1 LNQGKPM
8 QPAASL
14 RWLLLIS
21 VVMLWGSSFALLKIA
36 VVTIPPV
43 WVMALR
49 LVIAGAALSGL
60 LLVLGGRFSAGLR
73 LWTGFLAIAVIG
85 NVVPFLLITWGV
97 KYIPSGLSGILM
109 AVMPLGVALLA
120 HFFLPDEPL
129 TWRKVLGLFFG
140 FSGVVI
146 LLGPQRL
153 LGLAPQGLP
162 FWGQMAMIAGALCY
176 SVQSILTRRMQTAG
190 AMESAAAALSLGGVI
205 GLALALAIDPAG
217 MAGASSA
224 SLTALGLIGV
234 LTTALATV
242 AYFRLI
248 RLAGAGFASMINY
261 LIPVFALFVGWLF
274 LDERLSPSALAG
286 LALILAGLFIVQS
299 QRPAL
304 PPVIRPLS
312 PEPSRSPPPPGAP
325 HARRR
330 LPP

>member
-14 RWLLLIS
+14 RWLLLMA

-36 VVTIPPV
+36 VATIPPV

-49 LVIAGAALSGL
+49 LLIAGAALTGL
-60 LLVLGGRFSAGLR
+60 LFVLGGRLSTGLK
-73 LWTGFLAIAVIG
+73 LWMGFLAIAVIG

-129 TWRKVLGLFFG
+129 SWRKVLGLFLG
-140 FSGVVI
+140 FFGVVI

-153 LGLAPQGLP
+153 LGLAPQGLS

-176 SVQSILTRRMQTAG
+176 SVQSILTRRMQSAG
-190 AMESAAAALSLGGVI
+190 AMESAAAALSLGGLI
-205 GLALALAIDPAG
+205 GFALALAIDPAG

-224 SLTALGLIGV
+224 SLTALGLIGL

-261 LIPVFALFVGWLF
+261 LIPVFALLVGWLF
-274 LDERLSPSALAG
+274 LDERLGASAFAG
-286 LALILAGLFIVQS
+286 LALILTGLFIVQS
-299 QRPAL
+299 QRPTRPSDVR
-304 PPVIRPLS
+304 PPSR
-312 PEPSRSPPPPGAP
+312 EPSRSPPPPGAP

>member
-1 LNQGKPM
+1 M
-8 QPAASL
+8 
-14 RWLLLIS
+14 
-21 VVMLWGSSFALLKIA
+21 
-36 VVTIPPV
+36 
-43 WVMALR
+43 
-49 LVIAGAALSGL
+49 
-60 LLVLGGRFSAGLR
+60 
-73 LWTGFLAIAVIG
+73 
-85 NVVPFLLITWGV
+85 
-97 KYIPSGLSGILM
+97 
-109 AVMPLGVALLA
+109 
-120 HFFLPDEPL
+120 
-129 TWRKVLGLFFG
+129 FFG

-176 SVQSILTRRMQTAG
+176 SVQSILTRRMQAAG
-190 AMESAAAALSLGGVI
+190 AMESAAAALSLGGLI

-274 LDERLSPSALAG
+274 LDERLNPSALAG

-304 PPVIRPLS
+304 PPAIRPLS

>member
-1 LNQGKPM
+1 M

-49 LVIAGAALSGL
+49 LVIAGAALAGL

-190 AMESAAAALSLGGVI
+190 AMESAAAALSLGGLI
-205 GLALALAIDPAG
+205 GLALALAIDPDG
-217 MAGASSA
+217 MSGASSA
-224 SLTALGLIGV
+224 SLTALGLIGL

-274 LDERLSPSALAG
+274 LDERLNPSALAG

-304 PPVIRPLS
+304 HPVIRPLS